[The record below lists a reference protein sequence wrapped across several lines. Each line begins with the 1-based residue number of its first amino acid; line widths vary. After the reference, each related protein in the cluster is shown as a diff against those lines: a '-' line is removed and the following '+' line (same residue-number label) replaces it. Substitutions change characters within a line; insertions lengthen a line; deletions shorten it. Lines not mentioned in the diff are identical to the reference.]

1 MSYKSSFSIH
11 KIQEKLFIDPSVHS
25 SWKFGLK
32 VFRNE
37 KPVAKVHSDFRC
49 LCAGF
54 LTVFFATV
62 SLSLVMLQIIYYD
75 ELSFFV
81 SEGKMFYSTFIYK
94 ACEVVTRFTFPPFYL
109 FFMLYANYRFSIER
123 RMSDYNSEDI
133 DFYVRLREYD
143 KALKT
148 NHRISRYILPL
159 LFAYCLF
166 FSNTALP
173 EMNDLFFSPLLNV
186 NDDLLVIVYH
196 NFFAIFMTTVCA
208 FMIFVLSYLALLTKK
223 LSIS

>member
-109 FFMLYANYRFSIER
+109 FFMLYANYRFSIEGEV
-123 RMSDYNSEDI
+123 SDNNSEEVG
-133 DFYVRLREYD
+133 FYARLRERD
-143 KALKT
+143 KGLET
-148 NHRISRYILPL
+148 NHRIGRYIFPL
-159 LFAYCLF
+159 LFVYCLL
-166 FSNTALP
+166 FSNTVLP
-173 EMNDLFFSPLLNV
+173 ELNDLLFSPLLNASDGV
-186 NDDLLVIVYH
+186 LVILYH
-196 NFFAIFMTTVCA
+196 NFFAIFMATLCA
-208 FMIFVLSYLALLTKK
+208 FTIFLLSYGALLTSKIK
-223 LSIS
+223 VK